1 MRRGMRCKECG
12 SVLRDRP
19 DSCPLCGSELGGKD
33 PRGSVDA
40 EKYQDNVRK
49 LREELDRL
57 RKGEAEA
64 V

>member
-1 MRRGMRCKECG
+1 MPRGTRCKGCG

-19 DSCPLCGSELGGKD
+19 DTCPLCGAELEGSPK
-33 PRGSVDA
+33 SVDA